1 MKEKFLNRFS
11 IFDLILLA
19 FMAAAGVAVK
29 PIVVSVSHLITGP
42 LFIPGGALAGGIY
55 MLFIVL
61 GAGLVGKPG
70 SATLICMV
78 QAILVV
84 VTGIYG
90 THGIASL
97 VTYVLP
103 GLCVD
108 LLWLLLRHRGCCL
121 WCCFLGGIVANA
133 SGVVLVNL
141 IFFRLPLIPLL
152 LSIAI
157 SIFSGG
163 VGGIVAWYIIKAL
176 RKQNLFHKIPMIL
189 LVILL
194 VGASLSGCTEQTQ
207 PKDQTQKKQLQSQ
220 KQVGYNTQTYYD
232 ALEGLE
238 KNQSVLVI
246 LLDGLGYSQYMEA
259 MESGNGA
266 FLKTVPIAEKVETY
280 MPSISPV
287 GLANMVTGVPPK
299 EHGITER
306 GKMELQVSDLF
317 EKTNEME
324 KSAVYLEGD
333 MSLIGTSLKPLLHI
347 DKNQDGYT
355 DDEVYAR
362 AILEVGNLHKG
373 EANLQQNQENVAD
386 LLFVHF
392 HGIDDASHNYGP
404 TSEEAKDRTRTID
417 EYLKRLTQGFT
428 GRLIISADHG
438 QHTGVDG
445 KGEHGTDCS
454 EDLQVPYIKV
464 DMKEGT
470 YE

>member
-1 MKEKFLNRFS
+1 MKENFLNRFS

-61 GAGLVGKPG
+61 GAGLVGKRG
-70 SATLICMV
+70 AATLICIV
-78 QAILVV
+78 QAVLVV
-84 VTGIYG
+84 VTGVYG
-90 THGIASL
+90 THGVASL
-97 VTYVLP
+97 ITYILP

-108 LLWLLLRHRGCCL
+108 LLWLLMRHRGCCL
-121 WCCFLGGIVANA
+121 WCCFFGGIVANT

-141 IFFRLPLIPLL
+141 VFFRLPLVPLL
-152 LSIAI
+152 LSLAIA
-157 SIFSGG
+157 IFSGG
-163 VGGIVAWYIIKAL
+163 VGGIVAWYIINAL
-176 RKQNLFHKIPMIL
+176 QKQKLFHKMPMLL
-189 LVILL
+189 LVVLL
-194 VGASLSGCTEQTQ
+194 VGASLSGCTAQM
-207 PKDQTQKKQLQSQ
+207 QSQ
-220 KQVGYNTQTYYD
+220 NQAQMGYNTQTYYD

-238 KNQSVLVI
+238 KNESVLII
-246 LLDGLGYSQYMEA
+246 LLDGLGYSQYLEA
-259 MESGNGA
+259 MESGNGE
-266 FLKTVPIAEKVETY
+266 FLKAVPIGEKVETY

-287 GLANMVTGVPPK
+287 GLANMITGVSPK

-306 GKMELQVSDLF
+306 GKMDVQVVDLF
-317 EKTNEME
+317 EKAKDMG

-333 MSLIGTSLKPLLHI
+333 MSLIATSLKPVLHV

-355 DDEVYAR
+355 DDEVYDR
-362 AILEVGNLHKG
+362 AILEVGNLRKE
-373 EANLQQNQENVAD
+373 EADLKENQEDFTD

-392 HGIDDASHNYGP
+392 HGIDDVSHTYGP
-404 TSEEAKDRTRTID
+404 TSEEAKNRTKMID
-417 EYLKRLTQGFT
+417 GYLKELTQGFT

-445 KGEHGTDCS
+445 KGEHGTDCA

-464 DMKEGT
+464 EMKEGM